1 MADEIIAPLM
11 PDSNN
16 EEDNNYEISTSEDF
30 HDNENE
36 NLLDN
41 NRREN
46 ENNNRIIVREFSIH
60 QKKGFIYLS
69 YSLQTLLFFMSLYY
83 LSDYMNKSNFIK
95 HNLNILYYIS
105 IFIMCLI
112 IIAGFYFHLN
122 LIREPLILIF
132 PIALIST
139 LSIFFILYKLSILF
153 SFKIMAN
160 LMIISIIIYIN
171 LFFINYF
178 INVAN
183 QIEEAELF
191 FSVLIPFWLFPIL
204 LFEDIRIGVIINMI
218 LIIFI
223 MEIYSIVIMDAL
235 PHSLYK
241 NYLIMHIVFHID
253 IFITFIIYGLCYL
266 DYQREMKKRKKIK
279 SNKSKVK

>member
-46 ENNNRIIVREFSIH
+46 ANNNRIIVREFSIH

-69 YSLQTLLFFMSLYY
+69 YSLQILLFFLSLYY
-83 LSDYMNKSNFIK
+83 LSDYMNNNNFIK
-95 HNLNILYYIS
+95 HNLNIVYYIS
-105 IFIMCLI
+105 IFIICLI
-112 IIAGFYFHLN
+112 IITGLFYFSK
-122 LIREPLILIF
+122 LIRTPWILLL

-139 LSIFFILYKLSILF
+139 LSMFFILYKLSILF
-153 SFKIMAN
+153 SFKIIAN

-178 INVAN
+178 INVPN
-183 QIEEAELF
+183 EIEQAEFF
-191 FSVLIPFWLFPIL
+191 FSFIILFWLIPIL
-204 LFEDIRIGVIINMI
+204 LFEDIWIDVLANMI
-218 LIIFI
+218 LIIIILEF
-223 MEIYSIVIMDAL
+223 YSIVIMDAL

-241 NYLIMHIVFHID
+241 NYLIIYIVFHID
-253 IFITFIIYGLCYL
+253 IFITFLFFGLFYL
-266 DYQREMKKRKKIK
+266 DYQHQMKKRRKNKK
-279 SNKSKVK
+279 

>member
-46 ENNNRIIVREFSIH
+46 VNNNRIIVREFSIH

-69 YSLQTLLFFMSLYY
+69 YSLQTLLFFLSLYY
-83 LSDYMNKSNFIK
+83 LSDYMNNSNFIK
-95 HNLNILYYIS
+95 HNLNIVYYIS
-105 IFIMCLI
+105 IIIMCLI
-112 IIAGFYFHLN
+112 LINGLFYFSK
-122 LIREPLILIF
+122 LIRTPWILLL

-139 LSIFFILYKLSILF
+139 LSVFFILYKLSILF

-178 INVAN
+178 INVTN
-183 QIEEAELF
+183 EIQEAEFF
-191 FSVLIPFWLFPIL
+191 FSVIILFLLIPIL
-204 LFEDIRIGVIINMI
+204 LFEGIWIGVIVNMI
-218 LIIFI
+218 FIIIILEF
-223 MEIYSIVIMDAL
+223 YSIVIMDAL
-235 PHSLYK
+235 PHSIYK
-241 NYLIMHIVFHID
+241 NYLIIYIVFHID
-253 IFITFIIYGLCYL
+253 IFITFIIYGLNYL
-266 DYQREMKKRKKIK
+266 DYQHQMKKRKKK
-279 SNKSKVK
+279 

>member
-46 ENNNRIIVREFSIH
+46 VNNNRIIVREFSIH
-60 QKKGFIYLS
+60 QKKGFIYLP
-69 YSLQTLLFFMSLYY
+69 YSLQTLLFFLSLYY
-83 LSDYMNKSNFIK
+83 LSDYMNNSNFIK
-95 HNLNILYYIS
+95 HNLNIVYYIS
-105 IFIMCLI
+105 IIIMCLI
-112 IIAGFYFHLN
+112 LINGLFYFSK
-122 LIREPLILIF
+122 LIRTPWILLL

-139 LSIFFILYKLSILF
+139 LSVFFILYKLSILF

-178 INVAN
+178 INVTN
-183 QIEEAELF
+183 EIQEAEFF
-191 FSVLIPFWLFPIL
+191 FSVIILFLLIPIL
-204 LFEDIRIGVIINMI
+204 LFEGIWIGVVVNMI
-218 LIIFI
+218 FIIIILEFF
-223 MEIYSIVIMDAL
+223 SIVIMDAL
-235 PHSLYK
+235 PHSIYK
-241 NYLIMHIVFHID
+241 NYLIIYIVFHID
-253 IFITFIIYGLCYL
+253 IFITFIIYGLNYL
-266 DYQREMKKRKKIK
+266 DYQHQMKKRKKN
-279 SNKSKVK
+279 NK

>member
-1 MADEIIAPLM
+1 MTDEIIAPLM
-11 PDSNN
+11 PDNN
-16 EEDNNYEISTSEDF
+16 NKEDNNYEISTSEDF

-46 ENNNRIIVREFSIH
+46 ANNNTIIVREFSIH

-69 YSLQTLLFFMSLYY
+69 YSLQSLLFFWSLYY
-83 LSDYMNKSNFIK
+83 LSDNMNNNIFIK
-95 HNLNILYYIS
+95 RNLDIIYYIS
-105 IFIMCLI
+105 IIIMCLI
-112 IIAGFYFHLN
+112 LINGIFYFSK
-122 LIREPLILIF
+122 LIRTQLILLL

-139 LSIFFILYKLSILF
+139 LSMFFILYKLSILF

-160 LMIISIIIYIN
+160 LIIISIVIYIN

-204 LFEDIRIGVIINMI
+204 LFEDFQIGVIINMI

-223 MEIYSIVIMDAL
+223 MEIYS
-235 PHSLYK
+235 
-241 NYLIMHIVFHID
+241 
-253 IFITFIIYGLCYL
+253 
-266 DYQREMKKRKKIK
+266 
-279 SNKSKVK
+279 

>member
-46 ENNNRIIVREFSIH
+46 ANNNRIIVREFSIH

-69 YSLQTLLFFMSLYY
+69 YSLQTLLIFLSLYY
-83 LSDYMNKSNFIK
+83 LSDYMNNNNFIK
-95 HNLNILYYIS
+95 HNLNIVYYIS
-105 IFIMCLI
+105 ILI
-112 IIAGFYFHLN
+112 IITGLFYFSK
-122 LIREPLILIF
+122 LIRTPWILLL

-139 LSIFFILYKLSILF
+139 LSMFFILYKLSILF
-153 SFKIMAN
+153 SFKIIAN

-178 INVAN
+178 INVPN
-183 QIEEAELF
+183 EIEQAEFF
-191 FSVLIPFWLFPIL
+191 FSFIILFWLIPIL
-204 LFEDIRIGVIINMI
+204 LFENIRIGVIANMI
-218 LIIFI
+218 LIIIILEF
-223 MEIYSIVIMDAL
+223 YSIVIMDTL

-241 NYLIMHIVFHID
+241 NYLIIYIVFHID
-253 IFITFIIYGLCYL
+253 IFITFLFFGLFYL
-266 DYQREMKKRKKIK
+266 DHQQQMKKRRKNKK
-279 SNKSKVK
+279 

>member
-46 ENNNRIIVREFSIH
+46 VNNNRIIVREFSIH

-69 YSLQTLLFFMSLYY
+69 YSLQTLLFFLSLYY
-83 LSDYMNKSNFIK
+83 LSDYMNNSNFIK
-95 HNLNILYYIS
+95 HNLNIVYYIS
-105 IFIMCLI
+105 IIIMCLI
-112 IIAGFYFHLN
+112 LINGLFYFSK
-122 LIREPLILIF
+122 LIRTPWILLL

-139 LSIFFILYKLSILF
+139 LSVFFILYKLSILF

-178 INVAN
+178 INVTN
-183 QIEEAELF
+183 EIQEAEFF
-191 FSVLIPFWLFPIL
+191 FSVIILFLLIPIL
-204 LFEDIRIGVIINMI
+204 LFEGIWIGVVVNMI
-218 LIIFI
+218 FIIIILEFF
-223 MEIYSIVIMDAL
+223 SIVIMDAL
-235 PHSLYK
+235 PHSIYK
-241 NYLIMHIVFHID
+241 NYLIIYIVFHID
-253 IFITFIIYGLCYL
+253 IFITFINYGLYYL
-266 DYQREMKKRKKIK
+266 DYQHQMKKRKKN
-279 SNKSKVK
+279 NK